1 MSDGTEFGW
10 NDEIEGEVR
19 ILLQPAVGTFTIKGL
34 DRATVQNGKYANQ
47 RMAVVKL
54 AVKTAEGS
62 AGIQERFI
70 LNSDFGWKIHKLFFA
85 CGLAPEDGK
94 FRMDWTGLEGKTGN
108 CEVGQRTY
116 EGKNGPTT
124 INEIKEWLAPGD
136 IKQPEVAAVAAVEE
150 DDF

>member
-19 ILLQPAVGTFTIKGL
+19 ILLQPAVGTFTIKSL
-34 DRATVQNGKYANQ
+34 ERATVQHGKYANQ

-54 AVKTAEGS
+54 SVKTAEGS
-62 AGIQERFI
+62 AGIREQFT

-85 CGLAPEDGK
+85 CGMAPEHGK

-116 EGKNGPTT
+116 EGKNGPIT
-124 INEIKEWLAPGD
+124 INEIKEWLAPGE
-136 IKQPEVAAVAAVEE
+136 IKDTTPEVAAAEE